1 MEAGGSGRGCGNTAS
16 KLPQVIPVPNA
27 TLPYW
32 RTQLHWI
39 DEHRTTTAL
48 PEDCDVAII
57 GAGMSGVATAYH
69 LCEQAG
75 PNPPSIVILE
85 ARQVC
90 SGATGRNGG
99 HAKVRTSTILGFLE
113 REGPVVAEEMAQF
126 VNDQIYALKRAVEK
140 EGLDCEFELRRTF
153 DVFLDA
159 EEAEEVIRGF
169 RSSLKAGHNWTREVD
184 LIGKKFAEQVKH
196 VAFSSICM
204 SLMKERSR
212 R

>member
-1 MEAGGSGRGCGNTAS
+1 MTEAGRSGNGGQAAPAN
-16 KLPQVIPVPNA
+16 PQVAPVHNA

-48 PEDCDVAII
+48 PSDCDVAII

-113 REGPVVAEEMAQF
+113 REGPAVAEEMAQF
-126 VNDQIYALKRAVEK
+126 VYDQIYAIKRTVEK

-159 EEAEEVIRGF
+159 EEAKIVARKF
-169 RSSLKAGHNWTREVD
+169 TASLQAGHKWTREVD
-184 LIGKKFAEQVKH
+184 FIGEEFAEQVKLA
-196 VAFSSICM
+196 V
-204 SLMKERSR
+204 
-212 R
+212 